1 VPVGLQRTPLTWAI
15 YAATGAWAS
24 FIYLTGPVAPVMAAD
39 LGVPTASAGLVGT
52 ALAAGIATT
61 SLTGP
66 VAVRR
71 FGRDGTMRVGLVAL
85 AGATVCAAVVP
96 GLMTGWAAFGS
107 ALALVWAA
115 ATAGA
120 TAINAST
127 ARLAEVHPHHSTYA
141 ITEANAAAGWVGLFS
156 PLLLGLALGAG
167 LGWWVGFG
175 VCVLASLAAVG
186 GLVLSGRRE
195 RARPGADD
203 RRPVPTLAAA
213 DELYEPPPHEPLPD
227 TPPATTTR
235 TDSALPRPYWIAMIA
250 LFAAAGSEFAINF
263 WGSPLIQAQTGAPTA
278 AATAAMSASV
288 AGIAVGRT
296 VGSRITHR
304 LGAHR
309 TLLGGFALTIVGF
322 AVLWLAATLPVA
334 VVGLFVAGLGLA
346 TLFPLVIDRGLVLS
360 DGRPDLAMSRAS
372 LVLGLAIGGAPFLLG
387 ALGTVVPVSTAMLLV
402 PLIAAIGV
410 VGVLGSRPRTG

>member
-1 VPVGLQRTPLTWAI
+1 MPVGLQRTPLTWAI

-52 ALAAGIATT
+52 ALAAGIATA
-61 SLTGP
+61 SVTGP
-66 VAVRR
+66 VAVGR
-71 FGRDGTMRVGLVAL
+71 FGRDGAMRVGLLGAAVAT
-85 AGATVCAAVVP
+85 ACAAVVP
-96 GLMTGWAAFGS
+96 GLMTGWPAFGA

-127 ARLAEVHPHHSTYA
+127 ARLAEVHPHHSAYA

-167 LGWWVGFG
+167 LGWWVGFV
-175 VCVLASLAAVG
+175 VCVLASLAAVA
-186 GLVLSGRRE
+186 GLTLADRRE
-195 RARPGADD
+195 RGRPDAED

-213 DELYEPPPHEPLPD
+213 DELYEPPPDEPSAD
-227 TPPATTTR
+227 APPATPPPGR
-235 TDSALPRPYWIAMIA
+235 ALPRPYWIAMVA
-250 LFAAAGSEFAINF
+250 LFAAAGTEFAINF

-296 VGSRITHR
+296 VGSRVTHR

-309 TLLGGFALTIVGF
+309 TLLGGFALTLVGF
-322 AVLWLAATLPVA
+322 AILWLAAALPVA

-360 DGRPDLAMSRAS
+360 EGRSELAMSRAS
-372 LVLGLAIGGAPFLLG
+372 LVLGLAVGGAPFLLG
-387 ALGTVVPVSTAMLLV
+387 ALGSVVPVSTAMLLV
-402 PLIAAIGV
+402 PVIAAVGV
-410 VGVLGSRPRTG
+410 VGVLGSRPRTR